1 MSGFDRLK
9 DLLGTWKGKDAHGNS
24 VDVTYTCVADSTAIM
39 ESLDIGASREN
50 MVTVY
55 TLSSGNTLLT
65 LTFKDKDHFS
75 QEWILRI
82 EWKDNSTVY
91 EFERVKPAEQ
101 SSGW

>member
-75 QEWILRI
+75 Q
-82 EWKDNSTVY
+82 NGFSG
-91 EFERVKPAEQ
+91 
-101 SSGW
+101 SSGRTTARSTSSNG